1 MPRRALLPV
10 LALPLALTLSLVACA
25 GSSSSATTPPDTS
38 HSIPTTGAWVM
49 GYAVGYERD
58 LLPPNDLNWASLT
71 HLALGRATPNADG
84 TLDTTFDIDAVRGPA
99 WAKTMVQQAHAH
111 NVKAILMLGGA
122 GEHAGFVGAASAGR
136 RQAFVQ
142 NILKVVQ
149 DYGFD
154 GVDLDWEPI
163 GNADQAPLKALAVA
177 LKTAQPGLLLSVP
190 VNFVNSNFPGDEARP
205 SFTDLAQTVDR
216 LNIMSYGMAGVY
228 EGWKSWHSS
237 ALTGESDSTP
247 SSVDSSV
254 KAYLAAG
261 VPASKLGLGIG
272 FYGLCYQGVSG
283 PNQSVAGMK
292 IAADDGQMSYTNLMN
307 GYFTPAARQWD
318 AATKVP
324 YLSSAT
330 PLGADKCTFISY
342 EDAQS
347 IAEKGRYAREKG
359 LGGTIIWTLGQAH
372 FGNKPAGQRD
382 PLLDA
387 VKAAF
392 RP

>member
-1 MPRRALLPV
+1 
-10 LALPLALTLSLVACA
+10 
-25 GSSSSATTPPDTS
+25 
-38 HSIPTTGAWVM
+38 
-49 GYAVGYERD
+49 
-58 LLPPNDLNWASLT
+58 
-71 HLALGRATPNADG
+71 
-84 TLDTTFDIDAVRGPA
+84 
-99 WAKTMVQQAHAH
+99 
-111 NVKAILMLGGA
+111 MLGGA
-122 GEHAGFVGAASAGR
+122 GEHAGFVGAASAGK

-149 DYGFD
+149 GYGFD

-163 GNADQAPLKALAVA
+163 ESADQAPLKALAVA
-177 LKTAQPGLLLSVP
+177 LKAARPDLLLSVP
-190 VNFVNSNFPGDEARP
+190 VNFVNANFPAEEARP
-205 SFTDLAQTVDR
+205 SFADLAQTVDR

-237 ALTGESDSTP
+237 ALTGESESTP

-272 FYGLCYQGVSG
+272 FYGLCYQGVLG
-283 PNQSVAGMK
+283 PNQSAAGMK
-292 IAADDGQMSYTNLMN
+292 IAADDGQMSYSNIMG
-307 GYFTPAARQWD
+307 GYFTPAARKWD
-318 AATKVP
+318 AAAKVP

-330 PLGADKCTFISY
+330 PLGADKCTFVSY

-347 IAEKGRYAREKG
+347 VAEKGRYAREKG
-359 LGGTIIWTLGQAH
+359 LGGTIVWTLGQAH
-372 FGNKPAGQRD
+372 FASKPAGQRD

-387 VKAAF
+387 VKSAF